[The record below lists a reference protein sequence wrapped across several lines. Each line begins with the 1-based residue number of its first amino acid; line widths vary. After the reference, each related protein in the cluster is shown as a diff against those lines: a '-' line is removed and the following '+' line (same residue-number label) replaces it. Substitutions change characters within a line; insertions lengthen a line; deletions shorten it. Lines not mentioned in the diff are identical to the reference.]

1 MGEQRNLTEENVD
14 ELKKHLDKM
23 KEANSDLEY
32 RFFEQLQEV
41 SIRKEL
47 LQEIIT
53 IMKHARIFI
62 SSREKMHP
70 AVIELYDNLVK
81 KLETEGGG

>member
-1 MGEQRNLTEENVD
+1 MGEQRNLTEENIA

-23 KEANSDLEY
+23 KEANPDLEY

-53 IMKHARIFI
+53 TMKHARIFI

-70 AVIELYDNLVK
+70 AGTELYDNLVK

>member
-23 KEANSDLEY
+23 QKSNPDLEY
-32 RFFEQLQEV
+32 RFFAQLQEI
-41 SIRKEL
+41 SIKKET
-47 LQEIIT
+47 LQETIT
-53 IMKHARIFI
+53 TLKHARIFI

-70 AVIELYDNLVK
+70 TGIELYDNLIE
-81 KLETEGGG
+81 KLNGLL